1 MSEFDYLNLGCG
13 TRYHPAWTNVD
24 FTPADTHVIAA
35 DVAKGIPFPDRSF
48 DVVYH
53 SHLLEHLPKPAAREF
68 LKECYRVLRPEG
80 ILRIAVPDLEAIV
93 HHYLLALE
101 QARTGS
107 KEGANNYDW
116 ILLEMYDQAVRD
128 CSGGEMAAYLRNNAL
143 ANEKFIVA
151 RCGIEAKRLIEAA
164 RQEKITD
171 TLHTINPEKKSWLT
185 KLFRL
190 FYDARHRREIL
201 LKLILKNTDYEALQL
216 GRFRLGGEVHQ
227 WMYDRFSLGRLL
239 MECGFAGI
247 VPRTAT
253 ESYVSDWSR
262 FNLDSNPDGNVHKPD
277 SLFMEAVRP

>member
-1 MSEFDYLNLGCG
+1 MKNYLNLGCG

-24 FTPADTHVIAA
+24 STPTGTTVVAA
-35 DVAKGIPFPDRSF
+35 DVINGIPFPDRSF

-80 ILRIAVPDLEAIV
+80 ILRIAVPDLETIV

-101 QARTGS
+101 QAREGS
-107 KEGANNYDW
+107 REGASNYDW

-128 CSGGEMAAYLRNNAL
+128 CSGGEMAAYLCQKDL
-143 ANEKFIVA
+143 PNEPFVVE

-164 RQEKITD
+164 RQEKFTEI
-171 TLHTINPEKKSWLT
+171 LHNINSEKTSWLT

-201 LKLILKNTDYEALQL
+201 LKLILKNNDYEALQL
-216 GRFRLGGEVHQ
+216 GRFRLSGEVHH

-239 MECGFAGI
+239 MECGFTEI

-253 ESYVSDWSR
+253 ESYVSDWPR
-262 FNLDSNPDGNVHKPD
+262 FNLDSDPDGNIHKPD